1 MEQNVKQ
8 AYEDYVAR
16 GVLIKE
22 KTVQRKNAQRII
34 ENYHTAS
41 GLKIITED
49 GFKSQIIDKET
60 TALDKDKLIAKFGE
74 EALADC
80 YTTKQSTSFR
90 CDRMLL
96 G

>member
-1 MEQNVKQ
+1 MEQNIKQ
-8 AYEDYVAR
+8 AYEDYVAL

-22 KTVQRKNAQRII
+22 KTAQRKNAQRII
-34 ENYHTAS
+34 ENYHTTS